1 VSFMTF
7 AAAGDAESAG
17 VAAGAA
23 GAAMEASDRR
33 VTAARR
39 FIGIS
44 AIEWSR
50 KKDKSMLEHLQTHIF
65 NYHLPQRGSR
75 GVMP

>member
-1 VSFMTF
+1 MTF
-7 AAAGDAESAG
+7 AAEGDAESAG
-17 VAAGAA
+17 VAA

-50 KKDKSMLEHLQTHIF
+50 EKDKSMLEHLQTHIF